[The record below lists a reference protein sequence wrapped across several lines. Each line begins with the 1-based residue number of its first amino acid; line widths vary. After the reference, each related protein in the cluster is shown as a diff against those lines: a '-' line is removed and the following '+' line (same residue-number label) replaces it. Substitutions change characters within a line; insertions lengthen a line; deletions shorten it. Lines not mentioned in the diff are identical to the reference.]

1 MPERRAPD
9 SIQFN
14 LVGMDDAQI
23 EAFAQAT
30 ADKGVKVQ
38 IFGRSTDNAR
48 AFWNWQFLKDLP
60 ELPETRAMLMRACDV
75 RLPVRL
81 MQEELDVIAQIL
93 LSSVEETMARAAA
106 A

>member
-1 MPERRAPD
+1 MALCADWRLDERD
-9 SIQFN
+9 IIN
-14 LVGMDDAQI
+14 MAQI

-81 MQEELDVIAQIL
+81 TQEELDVIVQIL